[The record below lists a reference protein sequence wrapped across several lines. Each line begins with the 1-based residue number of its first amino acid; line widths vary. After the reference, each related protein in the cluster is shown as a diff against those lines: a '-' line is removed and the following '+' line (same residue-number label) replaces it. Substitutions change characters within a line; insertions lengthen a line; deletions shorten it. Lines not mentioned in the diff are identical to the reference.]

1 MRVAAVLLVVVF
13 ATAPLLAQEPFPI
26 ASSIDR
32 AAAAAAAA
40 EQQTPA
46 THSTGHRAGLFWSG
60 LALGI
65 AGATTSVLGLT
76 ALRVDDSSSGNA
88 PKNTYQACVAQK
100 SDPIYAGNQC
110 DALKGKNLKLLWS
123 GVAVAG
129 VGAALVI
136 GSINAQAEVEP
147 GSVRLVKRFRF

>member
-100 SDPIYAGNQC
+100 NDPIYASNQC

>member
-13 ATAPLLAQEPFPI
+13 TSAPLLAQEPFPI
-26 ASSIDR
+26 GSSIDR
-32 AAAAAAAA
+32 AAAAAAA

-100 SDPIYAGNQC
+100 SDPIYASNQC